1 MIDGVSGI
9 ALYDIVTQM
18 ERNMTQPELEKK
30 KRGRKSGRVAGVT
43 KTSAGRTKDGTSRK
57 IYAPKDRPGPY
68 MVPSR
73 KSGGLVIVCESDL
86 EALVAMAC
94 ELDTRVRWFRSQP
107 CVLDLN
113 TGEMAADEQGLR
125 DVVKERSQEL
135 PRKWFVDF
143 EVCMG
148 IERETVFV
156 EVKPSAFLGKF
167 EEVFRERARACAR
180 INKTFKVITE
190 LDFAGALKE
199 NVKLLW
205 RYRSHEPQE
214 QTIRRVMEQ
223 ALRQGELSAIDLAKT
238 ASCEL
243 ADVYALVAQGYLWCE
258 LKAAVICSESL
269 VRAKENAELHLI
281 TSAKDEKC
289 I

>member
-1 MIDGVSGI
+1 M
-9 ALYDIVTQM
+9 A
-18 ERNMTQPELEKK
+18 PAELGTK
-30 KRGRKSGRVAGVT
+30 KRGRKPGRTAGVT
-43 KTSAGRTKDGTSRK
+43 KTSAGRTKAATSRK

-73 KSGGLVIVCESDL
+73 KSGGLVVVCESDL

-113 TGEMAADEQGLR
+113 TGEMAGDEQGLR
-125 DVVKERSQEL
+125 DVVKERSEEL

-143 EVCMG
+143 EICMG
-148 IERETVFV
+148 VQRETVFV
-156 EVKPSAFLGKF
+156 EVKPSEFLEKF
-167 EEVFRERARACAR
+167 KDVFRERARACKR

-190 LDFAGALKE
+190 LDFAGAVKE

-205 RYRSHEPQE
+205 RYRSHEPSE
-214 QTIRRVMEQ
+214 ERIRLV
-223 ALRQGELSAIDLAKT
+223 LAKAMQQGDMT
-238 ASCEL
+238 ASELAQKATCEL
-243 ADVYALVAQGYLWCE
+243 PDVYALMAQGYLWCDM
-258 LKAAVICSESL
+258 KAAVINSSSI
-269 VRAKENAELHLI
+269 VRPKHKAELHLI
-281 TSAKDEKC
+281 NHGKEEQC